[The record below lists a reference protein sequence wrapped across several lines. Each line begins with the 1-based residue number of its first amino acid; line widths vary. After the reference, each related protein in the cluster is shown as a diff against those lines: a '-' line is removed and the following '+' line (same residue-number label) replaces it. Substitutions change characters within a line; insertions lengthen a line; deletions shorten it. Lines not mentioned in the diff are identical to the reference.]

1 MSFADKGAFVKRTE
15 KITTFGF
22 FNVDKPSGMTSST
35 VVNKIKWL
43 TGVPCGHMGTLDP
56 LASGVLPVG
65 VGNATRL
72 FNYFLDKEKEYIAEF
87 TFGVDSDTLDST
99 GELIYGGQ
107 VPSEKEIE
115 SVLPAFFGDILQVP
129 PKYSAKNVNGRRGY
143 DLARAGV
150 DFELP
155 PKKVHI
161 YGIELLGRAEDKEN
175 AFRFKIRCGGGTY
188 IRSLARDIA
197 AALETKAVMSAL
209 RRTQSGCFLL
219 SEAIPFSILESD
231 PSVAALEE
239 LIIPTE
245 RVLPIPD
252 LLLTEKNAGR
262 LFNGQ
267 RVATEEED
275 GLYKI
280 YKDGVFYGIA
290 EVKNGLAKAEIKL
303 C

>member
-1 MSFADKGAFVKRTE
+1 MTGYTVKRTE
-15 KITTFGF
+15 KIKTFGF
-22 FNVDKPSGMTSST
+22 FNVNKPSGLVSST
-35 VVNKIKWL
+35 VVNKLKWL

-56 LASGVLPVG
+56 LANGVLPVG

-72 FNYFLDKEKEYIAEF
+72 FDYFLEKEKEYIAEF

-99 GELIYGGQ
+99 GNLVYGGH
-107 VPSEKEIE
+107 VPNEREIT
-115 SVLPAFFGDILQVP
+115 SVLPSFFGDIMQVP

-143 DLARAGV
+143 DLARAGI

-161 YGIELLGRAEDKEN
+161 YGMELLGKSADKEN
-175 AFRFKIRCGGGTY
+175 TYRIKIRCGGGTY

-197 AALETKAVMSAL
+197 TALETKAVMSSL
-209 RRTQSGCFLL
+209 CRTQSGCFLL
-219 SEAIPFSILESD
+219 PEAIDFSVFESD
-231 PSVAALEE
+231 PSIAALEE

-245 RVLPIPD
+245 RVLPFED
-252 LLLTEKNAGR
+252 LLLTEKQSEK
-262 LFNGQ
+262 LYNGQ
-267 RVATEEED
+267 RVAVDEED

-280 YKDGVFYGIA
+280 YRDGEFYGVA
-290 EVKNGLAKAEIKL
+290 EVLNGQAKAKTKL

>member
-1 MSFADKGAFVKRTE
+1 MKRTE
-15 KITTFGF
+15 KIKTFGF
-22 FNVDKPSGMTSST
+22 FNVNKPSGLVSST
-35 VVNKIKWL
+35 VVNKLKWL

-72 FNYFLDKEKEYIAEF
+72 FDYFLEKEKEYIAEF

-99 GELIYGGQ
+99 GNLVYGGH
-107 VPSEKEIE
+107 VPDETQIS
-115 SVLPAFFGDILQVP
+115 SVLPSFFGDIMQVP
-129 PKYSAKNVNGRRGY
+129 PKYSAKNINGRRGY
-143 DLARAGV
+143 DLARAGI

-161 YGIELLGRAEDKEN
+161 YGMELLGKSTEKEN
-175 AFRFKIRCGGGTY
+175 TYRVKIRCGGGTY
-188 IRSLARDIA
+188 IHSLARDIA
-197 AALETKAVMSAL
+197 AALDTKAVMSSL
-209 RRTQSGCFLL
+209 CRTQSGCFLL
-219 SEAIPFSILESD
+219 PEAIDFSVLESD

-245 RVLPIPD
+245 RVLPFDD
-252 LLLTEKNAGR
+252 LLLTERQSEK
-262 LFNGQ
+262 LYNGQ
-267 RVATEEED
+267 RVAVDEED

-280 YKDGVFYGIA
+280 YRDGEFYGVA
-290 EVKNGLAKAEIKL
+290 EVVNGQAKAKTKL

>member
-1 MSFADKGAFVKRTE
+1 MKRTD
-15 KITTFGF
+15 KIKTFGF
-22 FNVDKPSGMTSST
+22 FNVNKPSGIVSSA
-35 VVNKIKWL
+35 VVNKLKWL

-72 FNYFLDKEKEYIAEF
+72 FDYFLNKEKEYIAEF

-99 GELIYGGQ
+99 GNLIYGGH
-107 VPSEKEIE
+107 VPNETEIS
-115 SVLPAFFGDILQVP
+115 SVLPTFFGDIMQVP

-143 DLARAGV
+143 DLARAGI

-155 PKKVHI
+155 PKQVHI
-161 YGIELLGRAEDKEN
+161 YGMELLGRVEGKED
-175 AFRFKIRCGGGTY
+175 AFRIKIRCGGGTY

-197 AALETKAVMSAL
+197 AALDTKAVMSAL
-209 RRTQSGCFLL
+209 NRTQSGCFTLPEAVDFELLQQDPSIEELEKYLIPTQNVLPFEDLWL
-219 SEAIPFSILESD
+219 SEKDSQ
-231 PSVAALEE
+231 
-239 LIIPTE
+239 
-245 RVLPIPD
+245 
-252 LLLTEKNAGR
+252 K

-267 RVATEEED
+267 RVAVETAD

-280 YKDGVFYGIA
+280 YKDGAFYGVA
-290 EVKNGLAKAEIKL
+290 EVKDGLAKAAMKL